1 VISAAERR
9 VLGGALVLA
18 AAVGVGL
25 SLGAAFSPPGLAG
38 SLAIPALGLQTL
50 MTVGALPRRDPSA
63 ALRPGLTLLGLH
75 LVIASAPMLALGL
88 VIGLDDPIGLGL
100 FLIGAAPPAAL
111 IPAFAD
117 VAEVRGGELLA
128 FVLMAY
134 GLSLVLTP
142 LLVLLAAG
150 EAAGIGRI
158 ALTLCAGLIGPAV
171 LARVLHDRIVAIP
184 QRVRR
189 GIVNTCVLAICFGLG
204 EGFADIEAG
213 IGMLALVAAAL
224 LLRSFGGAALAE
236 RVAPRALR
244 AEAPFAV
251 AFKNVAL
258 AAAVGGS
265 VASTEA
271 AVPGLVGFGVETL
284 CFLWVARRSARGQ
297 ARPARG
303 TRRSGRPR

>member
-1 VISAAERR
+1 VISTVERR

-18 AAVGVGL
+18 GAVGAGL

-38 SLAIPALGLQTL
+38 SLAVPALGVQTL
-50 MTVGALPRRDPSA
+50 MTVGALPRRDPA
-63 ALRPGLTLLGLH
+63 GALRPGLTLLALH
-75 LVIASAPMLALGL
+75 LAIASAPMLALGI

-128 FVLMAY
+128 FVLIAY
-134 GLSLVLTP
+134 GLALGLTP
-142 LLVLLAAG
+142 LLVLLAVG

-158 ALTLCAGLIGPAV
+158 ALTLCVGLIGPAL
-171 LARVLHDRIVAIP
+171 LARVLHERIAAIP

-189 GIVNTCVLAICFGLG
+189 GVVNGCVLAICFGLG
-204 EGFADIEAG
+204 EAFAEIDAG
-213 IGMLALVAAAL
+213 IGTLALVAVAL
-224 LLRSFGGAALAE
+224 LVRAFGGAAIAARL
-236 RVAPRALR
+236 APRALR

-271 AVPGLVGFGVETL
+271 AVPGLIGFLVETL
-284 CFLWVARRSARGQ
+284 CFLWLARRSARRADDG
-297 ARPARG
+297 G
-303 TRRSGRPR
+303 